1 MEQHSGA
8 GPDLARERAQGEM
21 SNAVPEKVGET
32 LLQESIARLDV
43 TVVT

>member
-8 GPDLARERAQGEM
+8 GSDLARERAQGKM
-21 SNAVPEKVGET
+21 SNAVPEKVDET
-32 LLQESIARLDV
+32 LLQESVARVNV